1 MALETIGWKHI
12 KEHINISYNMRK
24 IFLLLATMVIAQ
36 MWAEGEIAFRWENP
50 QSIAYRTTDTLR
62 VASDDLTSFDCT
74 FALADP
80 QMAQYV
86 KLNGDKIT
94 VLNCYNEGEGE
105 DFGKIF
111 IKATITNIVPTHSD
125 TTITGYITTSKIS
138 PNLRWTCQLRDMAC
152 GDKVQLTS
160 THDNTDSTAAIYY
173 SAEDYHSLS
182 SNYVDVQ
189 GSTMTAINVGRGIFA
204 TVTIYETNNFLGEK
218 MAYYNN
224 DSVVR
229 FEVTKGNRPIHWG
242 NTDFKSLTNLS
253 AGTELHAQYP
263 DNHDSIFYS
272 TSDINV
278 AEITNGNYLKIN
290 GPGKVTVT
298 AMVKESN
305 NYYQSQSDTLINIP
319 AANTTIYWEENVV
332 EGQKQMITST
342 VKNYN
347 LNVLVNSNYT
357 RSTRFYFTSSDTSVA
372 KVSGDTLL
380 TCYRMGSFELS
391 AYAVNSIGGRSPLI
405 SRNFDVVRGYMKFVK
420 NGQWN
425 DRSNWERNDL
435 EPDREEYS
443 VEMLA
448 KCTIPDGTTAECHD
462 LKIYTQGGIIVE
474 PGATLYVAN
483 RLENN
488 AGEKQLILKADGEKQ
503 GAVYFKEGNPLAE
516 VEVWMNMSTY
526 NGKDTVWEYMGMPV
540 DTTYMKVL
548 DGKKKIQEYSES
560 TGWKEISSMM
570 TQLKAWQAYR
580 ITDSIPSYNTIVG
593 RLNPGKNHRFE
604 LSHTDGKRGNAG
616 RNIIVNSYSAPIDL
630 RAMEFEGVPEEVH
643 YPAGLQWAT
652 APKYTAEAIGRRST
666 MQPGDAMF
674 VQADNAGT
682 SITMDYD
689 KAMAGGF
696 ADEEDFNVLK
706 IAISGAKHSDTVVL
720 VGCASGS
727 GAFENGYDGTKWL
740 GPDSLPQIF
749 ASPEWGR
756 ASVNAEQSIVGQNI
770 GVIAANDLDLYRIT
784 FDTKRLK
791 DYDQLYLF
799 DMNTQAY
806 VDIIAGEPYS
816 FTTTRLGEEKRFTIM
831 RDKVEA
837 KKDKNGRGFLV
848 VGNRVL
854 LVGFGTEHALVR
866 VMNAAGIVVYE
877 FWSDEGP
884 WIELPELMNGIYI
897 INSGESYTKFY
908 R

>member
-1 MALETIGWKHI
+1 MK
-12 KEHINISYNMRK
+12 K
-24 IFLLLATMVIAQ
+24 IFLSLVIMVASQ
-36 MWAEGEIAFRWENP
+36 MWAQGGIEFRWENP
-50 QSIAYRTTDTLR
+50 ENIAYRATDTLR
-62 VASDDLTSFDCT
+62 IASDDLTGFDCS

-86 KLNGDKIT
+86 TLNGNAVT

-105 DFGKIF
+105 ELGKIY
-111 IKATITNIVPTHSD
+111 IRATITNIVPAHSD
-125 TTITGYITTSKIS
+125 TVITGYIRTTKIS
-138 PNLRWTCQLRDMAC
+138 PNLHWTCQLGDMLC
-152 GDKVQLTS
+152 GESVQLS
-160 THDNTDSTAAIYY
+160 AAHSNTDSIAAIYY
-173 SAEDYHSLS
+173 SAEDYHSQS
-182 SNYVDVQ
+182 STFVNVQ
-189 GSTMTAINVGRGIFA
+189 GSTMTAMNAGRGIFA
-204 TVTIYETNNFLGEK
+204 TVTIYETYNFLGEK
-218 MAYYNN
+218 VAYYSN

-229 FEVTKGNRPIHWG
+229 FDVNKGYRPITWNG
-242 NTDFKSLTNLS
+242 TDFKSLTNLS
-253 AGTELHAQYP
+253 EGTELHTQYLE
-263 DNHDSIFYS
+263 NHDSVFYS
-272 TSDINV
+272 TSDPTV
-278 AEITNGNYLKIN
+278 AEIVGNNYLKVK
-290 GPGKVTVT
+290 GPGRVTVT
-298 AMVKESN
+298 AMVKEN
-305 NYYQSQSDTLINIP
+305 KNYYQSTSDTVIDIP
-319 AANTTIYWEENVV
+319 VANTTIYWEENVV
-332 EGQKQMITST
+332 EGQKPIITST
-342 VKNYN
+342 VKDYN

-357 RSTRFYFTSSDTSVA
+357 HGTRFYFTSSDTSVA

-391 AYAVNSIGGRSPLI
+391 AYAVNNTGGKSPLI
-405 SRNFDVVRGYMKFVK
+405 SRNFDVHRGYLKFVK

-425 DRSNWERNDL
+425 DRSNWERSDL
-435 EPDREEYS
+435 EPGREDYS

-448 KCTIPDGTTAECHD
+448 KCTIPNGTTAECHD
-462 LKIYTQGGIIVE
+462 LKIYTQGGIVVE
-474 PGATLYVAN
+474 PEATLYVAN

-488 AGEKQLILKADGEKQ
+488 AGEKQLILKTDGNKQ
-503 GAVYFKEGNPLAE
+503 GALYFREGNPLAE
-516 VEVWMNMSTY
+516 VEMWLNVSTE
-526 NGKDTVWEYMGMPV
+526 NPRDTIWEYKGIPV
-540 DTTYMKVL
+540 DTTYMKIL
-548 DGKKKIQEYSES
+548 DENRKIYEYGES
-560 TGWKEISSMM
+560 KGWKNISSMM

-580 ITDSIPSYNTIVG
+580 LTDSLPAYHTFVG

-604 LSHTDGKRGNAG
+604 LDHTDGKRENAG
-616 RNIIVNSYSAPIDL
+616 RNIIVNSFSAPIDL
-630 RAMEFEGVPEEVH
+630 RAMEFEGVVEEVH
-643 YPAGLQWAT
+643 YPVGLQWAT
-652 APKYTAEAIGRRST
+652 APKYTAEAIGRRNV

-674 VQADNAGT
+674 VQTDNAGT

-689 KAMAGGF
+689 KAMAGDF
-696 ADEEDFNVLK
+696 ADDEDFNVLK
-706 IAISGAKHSDTVVL
+706 VIISGAKYSDTVVL

-837 KKDKNGRGFLV
+837 KKDKNGRGFIV
-848 VGNRVL
+848 VGNKVL
-854 LVGFGTEHALVR
+854 LVGFGTEHAQVR

-884 WIELPELMNGIYI
+884 WIELPELLNGIYI

>member
-1 MALETIGWKHI
+1 MK
-12 KEHINISYNMRK
+12 K
-24 IFLLLATMVIAQ
+24 IFLSLFAMMAIIMKTFGVEPPEGSFSWGVQVPLQIDYLASETLSITSATIQQFNVTYELL
-36 MWAEGEIAFRWENP
+36 
-50 QSIAYRTTDTLR
+50 
-62 VASDDLTSFDCT
+62 
-74 FALADP
+74 DP
-80 QMAQYV
+80 AMAQYIRI
-86 KLNGDKIT
+86 NGDVVT
-94 VLNCYNEGEGE
+94 VLNNYDGDNEETK
-105 DFGKIF
+105 GKIY
-111 IKATITNIVPTHSD
+111 IKAVISGMSGYDDTELVTYIKTRRIIPTLQWNCTLSDMPCGSSIRLSAIHGNTDNPNMEVTFTAADDISSPSSKVSIDQDNDIMTATNVGNGI
-125 TTITGYITTSKIS
+125 YITAKIDSTNNYKATSI
-138 PNLRWTCQLRDMAC
+138 TYLRD
-152 GDKVQLTS
+152 
-160 THDNTDSTAAIYY
+160 DSI
-173 SAEDYHSLS
+173 
-182 SNYVDVQ
+182 
-189 GSTMTAINVGRGIFA
+189 
-204 TVTIYETNNFLGEK
+204 
-218 MAYYNN
+218 
-224 DSVVR
+224 VR
-229 FEVTKGNRPIHWG
+229 FNVIKGYRPITWNG
-242 NTDFKSLTNLS
+242 TDFKSLTNLS

-272 TSDINV
+272 TSDITV
-278 AEITNGNYLKIN
+278 AEIVGDNFLKIN

-305 NYYQSQSDTLINIP
+305 NYYQSQNDTLINIP

-332 EGQKQMITST
+332 EGQKPMITST

-357 RSTRFYFTSSDTSVA
+357 HNTRFYFTSSDTAVA
-372 KVSGDTLL
+372 KISGDTLL

-435 EPDREEYS
+435 KPDMEDYG